1 MSILQGAFV
10 MKTFNNKLEIGQ
22 PAMIINT
29 RLPEN
34 RYLVGGVVTVE
45 EFVSV
50 GDDISKYYELSGG
63 STLNPNKHPGIVVVS
78 GCKLTGKSANGS
90 VSMIPGYAL
99 FGAKNLMPLP
109 PLGEK
114 EIQKEKEL
122 EFS

>member
-1 MSILQGAFV
+1 
-10 MKTFNNKLEIGQ
+10 MKMFNNQLEVGQ

-34 RYLVGGVVTVE
+34 RYLVGGIVTVE

-63 STLNPNKHPGIVVVS
+63 DTFNPNRHPDIVVVS
-78 GCKLTGKSANGS
+78 CCKLTGKSTSGS
-90 VSMIPGYAL
+90 VSMLPGYAL
-99 FGAKNLMPLP
+99 FGRKNLMPLP
-109 PLGEK
+109 PLEEK